1 VYAIGNV
8 ASEIDLLV
16 VAEAQGTIVAHDA
29 YRKLRGGV
37 GGLFLDG
44 VFEVNTS
51 EKLVCTGPVHCTGR
65 IGL

>member
-29 YRKLRGGV
+29 YRRLRV
-37 GGLFLDG
+37 G
-44 VFEVNTS
+44 
-51 EKLVCTGPVHCTGR
+51 
-65 IGL
+65 